1 MTEQPDHLPPR
12 DRRRGKRILTLRN
25 GVKALIA
32 AAVVFAAVS
41 LWFELRSRQGDGLA
55 LFQTRTQQ
63 QIDEDLI
70 VREAP
75 PVRKVDERVR
85 SPIYVERPR
94 TEEVLGVEPD
104 AFQREQ
110 SPRQD
115 EPLSGGTVLR
125 GGDEPLLER
134 ESAQRDSRIKISGD
148 STGVKIEKKPE

>member
-12 DRRRGKRILTLRN
+12 DRRRRKRVMTLRN

-32 AAVVFAAVS
+32 AVVLLVAVS
-41 LWFELRSRQGDGLA
+41 LWFGLRSRGTDGMA
-55 LFQTRTQQ
+55 LSQTRTQQ
-63 QIDEDLI
+63 IDEELI

-75 PVRKVDERVR
+75 PVPRVDERVR

-94 TEEVLGVEPD
+94 TEEVLGVESD
-104 AFQREQ
+104 VFQREQ
-110 SPRQD
+110 STRQD

-125 GGDEPLLER
+125 GGDDPLLER